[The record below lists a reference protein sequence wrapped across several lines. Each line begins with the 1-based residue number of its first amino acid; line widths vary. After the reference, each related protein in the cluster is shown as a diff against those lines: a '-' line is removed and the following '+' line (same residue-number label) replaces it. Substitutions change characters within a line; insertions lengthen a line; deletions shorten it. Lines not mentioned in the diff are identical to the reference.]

1 MTKYNIWFF
10 SSLFIAIIVSLPI
23 ITVFFSFFNETSNY
37 FTLLRNTFLFD
48 YIFNS
53 MVILFFVIKK
63 QKEPHTDDISSSNLF
78 EIL

>member
-10 SSLFIAIIVSLPI
+10 SSVLVASIVALPI

-37 FTLLRNTFLFD
+37 FALLKDTFLLD

-53 MVILFFVIKK
+53 ILILFFVIII
-63 QKEPHTDDISSSNLF
+63 TFVLGTASAYF
-78 EIL
+78 